1 MAILIQLL
9 MFAAIAGVV
18 LWLVVLQGR
27 KARANLQALAQR
39 QGLTLTEKKTF
50 GLAADLQLAGEA
62 AGRPLRFWS
71 YQTGSGKSR
80 TTWVAVSVQPR
91 AAGRLTF
98 ELRRQGFTTR
108 IMEFFGTKEIAVGDA
123 AFDAAWFVQTNQPEF
138 LAAAL
143 VPEIRARGMAALA
156 ARAKGSFSL
165 KDGAVRYAEQGT
177 LASAVQL
184 ARLQQQVPLLHYL
197 ADLTDVAAAAERG

>member
-39 QGLTLTEKKTF
+39 QG
-50 GLAADLQLAGEA
+50 
-62 AGRPLRFWS
+62 
-71 YQTGSGKSR
+71 
-80 TTWVAVSVQPR
+80 
-91 AAGRLTF
+91 
-98 ELRRQGFTTR
+98 FTTR
-108 IMEFFGTKEIAVGDA
+108 IMEFFGTKEITVGDA

-184 ARLQQQVPLLHYL
+184 ARLEQQVPLLHYL